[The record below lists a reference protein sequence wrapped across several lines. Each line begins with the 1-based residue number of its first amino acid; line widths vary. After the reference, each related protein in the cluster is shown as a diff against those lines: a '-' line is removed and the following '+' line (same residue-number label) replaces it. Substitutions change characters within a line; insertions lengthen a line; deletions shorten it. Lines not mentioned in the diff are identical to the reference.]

1 MADPGGIFVKSDDGA
16 LYFVRDELLASCK
29 VEGEDLEKWGPV
41 VDGQTPE
48 VEGFSANLQMHAQT
62 TPAGAEGQQPDR
74 GTRPAQDV
82 RHGDVPLVGTS
93 SIDG

>member
-62 TPAGAEGQQPDR
+62 TPAVRINSAELKVSNPIGGLDLRRTYDTVMCPW
-74 GTRPAQDV
+74 
-82 RHGDVPLVGTS
+82 
-93 SIDG
+93 

>member
-41 VDGQTPE
+41 IDGNTPE
-48 VEGFSANLQMHAQT
+48 VEGFAANLTMRAET
-62 TPAGAEGQQPDR
+62 SPAFRVNSAEIKINQPIGGGLDLR
-74 GTRPAQDV
+74 KTYDTVMCPW
-82 RHGDVPLVGTS
+82 
-93 SIDG
+93 

>member
-41 VDGQTPE
+41 VDGETPE
-48 VEGFSANLQMHAQT
+48 VEGFAANLTMRAESS
-62 TPAGAEGQQPDR
+62 PAFHVNSERIRVNKDPIGGLDLRKTYDTVMCPW
-74 GTRPAQDV
+74 
-82 RHGDVPLVGTS
+82 
-93 SIDG
+93 